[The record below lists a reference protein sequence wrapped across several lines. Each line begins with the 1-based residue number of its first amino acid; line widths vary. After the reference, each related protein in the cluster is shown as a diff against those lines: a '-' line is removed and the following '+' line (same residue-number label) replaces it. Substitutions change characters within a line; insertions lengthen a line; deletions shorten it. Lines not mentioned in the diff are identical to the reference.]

1 MISMN
6 YADVVSALGDTAA
19 NQINATGSFS
29 GCSTDTRTLEKD
41 NLYIALKGERFDG
54 HDFVKQAQDKG
65 AACLLLEKSV
75 HTDIPTIQVKDSRK
89 AMGALANVWRKQLN
103 TPIVAVTGSNG
114 KTTVKE
120 MLKQIFSKAG
130 SVHATQGNLNNDIGV
145 PLTLFKLSASDDYA
159 VIEMGANHAGEIAYL
174 TELTQ
179 PDVATITQCAPA
191 HLEGFGS
198 IEGVARAK
206 AEIFQGLG
214 ESGVAVINA
223 DDDYA
228 DYWQDCVK
236 QKRQLT
242 FGVNAQADVTA
253 RNIEVDLNGCYF
265 QLYSPNGNIEIHLP
279 LLGEHNVMNALAAA
293 ACAIAINIELETIQ
307 QGLAAMQA
315 VKGRLQRVKGIN
327 GSLIIDDT
335 YNANPKS
342 LSAAIDTV
350 TAKTKN
356 AFLVLGDMGEL
367 GDDALSMHEQAGVYA
382 RSKGINRL
390 FTLGE
395 LSQHACV
402 GFGESFYSYE
412 NHAALAKAIKPLLN
426 EEVVVLVKGSRTMHM
441 EDIVSLLA
449 EVSSC

>member
-159 VIEMGANHAGEIAYL
+159 G
-174 TELTQ
+174 T
-179 PDVATITQCAPA
+179 
-191 HLEGFGS
+191 
-198 IEGVARAK
+198 
-206 AEIFQGLG
+206 
-214 ESGVAVINA
+214 
-223 DDDYA
+223 
-228 DYWQDCVK
+228 
-236 QKRQLT
+236 
-242 FGVNAQADVTA
+242 
-253 RNIEVDLNGCYF
+253 
-265 QLYSPNGNIEIHLP
+265 
-279 LLGEHNVMNALAAA
+279 
-293 ACAIAINIELETIQ
+293 
-307 QGLAAMQA
+307 
-315 VKGRLQRVKGIN
+315 
-327 GSLIIDDT
+327 
-335 YNANPKS
+335 
-342 LSAAIDTV
+342 
-350 TAKTKN
+350 
-356 AFLVLGDMGEL
+356 
-367 GDDALSMHEQAGVYA
+367 
-382 RSKGINRL
+382 
-390 FTLGE
+390 
-395 LSQHACV
+395 
-402 GFGESFYSYE
+402 
-412 NHAALAKAIKPLLN
+412 
-426 EEVVVLVKGSRTMHM
+426 RTG
-441 EDIVSLLA
+441 
-449 EVSSC
+449 